1 LQTLPS
7 ISTNSPYASMIPVA
21 YTLFSGVILE
31 LIADLKRR
39 KNDQKINNTLVR
51 KLYIDQTGLIFTE
64 DTRSADLKVGD
75 VILVENNT

>member
-1 LQTLPS
+1 
-7 ISTNSPYASMIPVA
+7 M
-21 YTLFSGVILE
+21 
-31 LIADLKRR
+31 
-39 KNDQKINNTLVR
+39 LVK